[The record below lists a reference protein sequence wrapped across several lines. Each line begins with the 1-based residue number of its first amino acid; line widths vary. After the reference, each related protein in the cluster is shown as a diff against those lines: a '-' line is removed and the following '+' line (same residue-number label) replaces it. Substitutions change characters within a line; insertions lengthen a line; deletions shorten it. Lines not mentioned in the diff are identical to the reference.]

1 MNIDEAFLTPAQQ
14 IRELEVMAEC
24 FRLMQAE
31 RPRYELQA
39 AILFEKGSFPL
50 QNGNYF
56 LKYKIKEDRF
66 VWHALPAL
74 ATENSYSGE
83 APIPKSRTE
92 QIEQLVEF
100 FAQSEAGFIS

>member
-1 MNIDEAFLTPAQQ
+1 
-14 IRELEVMAEC
+14 
-24 FRLMQAE
+24 
-31 RPRYELQA
+31 LQA
-39 AILFEKGSFPL
+39 AILFEKGSFSL

>member
-1 MNIDEAFLTPAQQ
+1 MNIDEGFLTPAQQ

-31 RPRYELQA
+31 RSRYELQA
-39 AILFEKGSFPL
+39 AILFEKGSFSL

-56 LKYKIKEDRF
+56 LKYKIKDDRF

>member
-1 MNIDEAFLTPAQQ
+1 M
-14 IRELEVMAEC
+14 
-24 FRLMQAE
+24 
-31 RPRYELQA
+31 QA
-39 AILFEKGSFPL
+39 AILFEKGSFSL